1 MPTLA
6 IRGAT
11 TARDNTVEAIVT
23 ATRELLTQIVHANKL
38 SADEVVSAVF
48 TVTPDLTAAFPSRA
62 ARDHGWTRVAL
73 LDAQA
78 PAVRGDLAR
87 CIRVLILLNRDAPAD
102 SVHPIYLEAARTL
115 RPDLFE

>member
-11 TARDNTVEAIVT
+11 TAPENTAHAVLA
-23 ATRELLTQIVHANKL
+23 ATRTLLTEIVRANSL
-38 SADEVVSAVF
+38 CPDELVMVYF

-62 ARDHGWTRVAL
+62 ARELGWTRVAL

-78 PAVRGDLAR
+78 PAIQGDLER
-87 CIRVLILLNRDAPAD
+87 CIRVLILLNREAAKN
-102 SVHPIYLEAARTL
+102 SIHPIYLEAARAL
-115 RPDLFE
+115 RPDLIE